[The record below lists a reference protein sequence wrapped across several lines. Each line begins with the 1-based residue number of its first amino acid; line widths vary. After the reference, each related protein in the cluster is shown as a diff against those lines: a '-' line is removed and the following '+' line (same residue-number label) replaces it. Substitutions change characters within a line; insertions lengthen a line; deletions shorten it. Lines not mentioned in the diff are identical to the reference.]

1 LTTPT
6 NFAPEYVAFGN
17 EYTSKAE
24 PVVGPRSV
32 FAANVWYDPLIDTD
46 ELFTVVANVELE
58 IKIEDEF
65 DTALIEL
72 FPINIPV
79 VLRLTFA
86 PTLELVVALKLAAAT
101 LALKSPEFA
110 ETIHLPVVVPRLIVF
125 VVGTMLADVVIT
137 PVKLPVLPLN
147 TQRASDAPRS

>member
-1 LTTPT
+1 
-6 NFAPEYVAFGN
+6 
-17 EYTSKAE
+17 
-24 PVVGPRSV
+24 V